1 MLKGIDRLLHAELLS
16 VLCAMGHGDEIVI
29 ADSNFPADSVASST
43 RIGKPLRLDGAE
55 IGQAMQSVLS
65 VFPLDTFVATPVLRM
80 EVVGDPAKIPVIHQ
94 EVQAVINASEGRDA
108 PMGALERMAFY
119 ERAKTA
125 YCIVATGEQRFYGCF
140 ILKKGVLPEPA

>member
-1 MLKGIDRLLHAELLS
+1 
-16 VLCAMGHGDEIVI
+16 
-29 ADSNFPADSVASST
+29 
-43 RIGKPLRLDGAE
+43 
-55 IGQAMQSVLS
+55 
-65 VFPLDTFVATPVLRM
+65 
-80 EVVGDPAKIPVIHQ
+80 
-94 EVQAVINASEGRDA
+94 VQAVINASEGRDA

>member
-43 RIGKPLRLDGAE
+43 RIGKPLRLDGAG
-55 IGQAMQSVLS
+55 IGRTMQAVLS
-65 VFPLDTFVATPVLRM
+65 VFPLDTFVPAPVLRM
-80 EVVGDPAKIPVIHQ
+80 EVVGDPARIPVIQQ
-94 EVQAVINASEGRDA
+94 EVQAVINANEGRDA
-108 PMGALERMAFY
+108 PMGTLERMAFY
-119 ERAKTA
+119 ERAKAA

>member
-43 RIGKPLRLDGAE
+43 RMGRALRLDGAG
-55 IGQAMQSVLS
+55 IGQAMKAILS
-65 VFPLDTFVATPVLRM
+65 VFPLDSFVATPVLRM
-80 EVVGDPAKIPVIHQ
+80 EVVDDSQQLPAVQQ
-94 EVQAVINASEGRDA
+94 EVQAVINHSEGRDA

-119 ERAKTA
+119 ARAKTA

-140 ILKKGVLPEPA
+140 ILKKGVLAEP

>member
-29 ADSNFPADSVASST
+29 ADSNFPADSVAAST
-43 RIGKPLRLDGAE
+43 RIGKAVRLDGAG
-55 IGQAMQSVLS
+55 IGPAMQAVLS
-65 VFPLDTFVATPVLRM
+65 VFPLDTFVPAPVMRM
-80 EVVGDPAKIPVIHQ
+80 EVVGDPQQIPAIQQ
-94 EVQAVINASEGRDA
+94 EVQAIINHSEGREA

-125 YCIVATGEQRFYGCF
+125 YCIVATGEHRFYGCF
-140 ILKKGVLPEPA
+140 ILKKGVLAPPA

>member
-43 RIGKPLRLDGAE
+43 RMGRALRLDGAG
-55 IGQAMQSVLS
+55 IGQAMQAILS
-65 VFPLDTFVATPVLRM
+65 VFPLDSFVATPVLRM
-80 EVVGDPAKIPVIHQ
+80 EVVGDSQQLPAVQQ
-94 EVQAVINASEGRDA
+94 EVQAVINHSEGRNA

-119 ERAKTA
+119 ARAKTA

-140 ILKKGVLPEPA
+140 ILKKGVLAEP